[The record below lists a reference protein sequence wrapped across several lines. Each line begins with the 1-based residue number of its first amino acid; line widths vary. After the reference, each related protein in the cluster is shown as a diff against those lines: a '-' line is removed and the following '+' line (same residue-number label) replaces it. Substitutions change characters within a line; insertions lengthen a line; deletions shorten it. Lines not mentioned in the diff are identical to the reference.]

1 MAQLCLY
8 LPPFSPDY
16 SGAGAMLFDLNA
28 LTVMHDAG
36 GCTGNYTG
44 HDEPRW
50 YDSKATVF
58 CSGLRM
64 IDAIMGND
72 QKLKDNVYAAIKTLN
87 PEFVALVG
95 SPVPMVIGMDLKG
108 LAHEI
113 ESETGIPAIGIETT
127 GTDYYDAGAF
137 KAAKALLDKFC
148 PTEKQS
154 DRTAAELQTEKPAVA
169 RTLPDRIISVSL
181 NSQMTKPDT
190 ENLTAKATAINPETK
205 IILPAATDTDTSE
218 PSDTLRYNILGATPL
233 DYERPDDLDHLQD
246 VLKSSGFSLIACP
259 GYGYDLEQLRNM
271 GKAHVNIAVSH
282 AGFLTAKYMEKKYGI
297 PYLCGV
303 PLGEKNL
310 DLYVERLREVALSKK
325 SEMFFSESFPD
336 KPDSTGKSDSD
347 EMTGPYK
354 CTESHERYSS
364 YKKNG
369 SSCEKMKALIISDQ
383 VISESLKHYF
393 RDHLDVTV
401 GCIFTPDRDLS
412 SSSVLHLKNETE
424 IKKALCDEMYSVI
437 IADPLFEKLLPKNH
451 KKLFLPLPQYA
462 VSGDIYHKDAKPFL
476 GKYFDDMLRNSPLS
490 DITGLNC
497 LTSVACGF

>member
-72 QKLKDNVYAAIKTLN
+72 QKLKDNVCAAIKTLN

-148 PTEKQS
+148 P
-154 DRTAAELQTEKPAVA
+154 
-169 RTLPDRIISVSL
+169 
-181 NSQMTKPDT
+181 
-190 ENLTAKATAINPETK
+190 PETT
-205 IILPAATDTDTSE
+205 ITPPSATDADTYELSG
-218 PSDTLRYNILGATPL
+218 TLHYNILGATPL
-233 DYERPDDLDHLQD
+233 DYERTEDLDHLQD
-246 VLKSSGFSLIACP
+246 VLNRSGFSLIARP
-259 GYGYDLEQLRNM
+259 GYGYDLRQLRNM
-271 GKAHVNIAVSH
+271 GQANVNIAVSH

-310 DLYVERLREVALSKK
+310 DLYAERLKEVALSRE

-336 KPDSTGKSDSD
+336 TPASTIKAYSG
-347 EMTGPYK
+347 K
-354 CTESHERYSS
+354 CTGSHKETCSCR
-364 YKKNG
+364 KTG
-369 SSCEKMKALIISDQ
+369 SCGKTDSCGDKMNALIIGDQ
-383 VISESLKHYF
+383 IISESLKHYF
-393 RDHLDVTV
+393 RDHLEVTV
-401 GCIFTPDRDLS
+401 GCIFTPDRDIP
-412 SSSVLHLKNETE
+412 SSSVLNLKNEKE
-424 IKKALCDEMYSVI
+424 IKKALCDERYSVI

-476 GKYFDDMLRNSPLS
+476 GKYFDDLLRNSPH
-490 DITGLNC
+490 
-497 LTSVACGF
+497 TSYKSYKP

>member
-16 SGAGAMLFDLNA
+16 SGAGAMLFDLDA

-148 PTEKQS
+148 PPEKQA
-154 DRTAAELQTEKPAVA
+154 DRTAA
-169 RTLPDRIISVSL
+169 VSL

-190 ENLTAKATAINPETK
+190 ENLTAKSAAVSPEIQTT
-205 IILPAATDTDTSE
+205 PQAATYNSE
-218 PSDTLRYNILGATPL
+218 LSDTLLYNILGATPL

-246 VLKSSGFSLIACP
+246 VLNRSGFSLIARP
-259 GYGYDLEQLRNM
+259 GYGYNLSHLRNM
-271 GKAHVNIAVSH
+271 GQAHVNIAVSH

-310 DLYVERLREVALSKK
+310 TLYAERLKEVALSKK
-325 SEMFFSESFPD
+325 SEMFFSEPFS
-336 KPDSTGKSDSD
+336 GNG
-347 EMTGPYK
+347 E
-354 CTESHERYSS
+354 
-364 YKKNG
+364 KKN
-369 SSCEKMKALIISDQ
+369 ALIIGDQ
-383 VISESLKHYF
+383 IISESLKHYF
-393 RDHLDVTV
+393 RDHFNVTV
-401 GCIFTPDRDLS
+401 GCIFTPDRDIH
-412 SSSVLHLKNETE
+412 SSSVLNLKNETE
-424 IKKALCDEMYSVI
+424 IKKALCDERYSVL

-462 VSGDIYHKDAKPFL
+462 VSGDIYHKDAKPFI

-490 DITGLNC
+490 DITETIHSG
-497 LTSVACGF
+497 T